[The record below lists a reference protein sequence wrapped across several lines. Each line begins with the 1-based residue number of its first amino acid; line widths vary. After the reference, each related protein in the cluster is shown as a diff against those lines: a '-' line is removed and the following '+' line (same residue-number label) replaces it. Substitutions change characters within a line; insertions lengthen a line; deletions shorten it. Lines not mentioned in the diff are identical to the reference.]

1 MRDTQRSFWAVPVC
15 LAVLASLSAAPASAQ
30 GSAWIAEPETGSV
43 NFSFVRQFTDKYFR
57 SENSLPVDRTLPA
70 ALSQNTFWFGFNYAF
85 TDAVAID
92 VQTGAAKSLFPGP
105 PAGTPTTSESFS
117 GLVDTNVA
125 LTWRVVDEL
134 VSDAPS
140 VAFRVAAIAAGGYE
154 TGHINAL
161 GDGGNGF
168 EGSIIVGKFAERV
181 GASAEVGYRYRT
193 DDIPAD
199 MFFNGSLLVPAG
211 SRVIVGADYRMVNA
225 MSGLDIGVPPFSP
238 PRFPEVQEDIH
249 LVGGRLI
256 INATDVVSVSG
267 IFGKV
272 VKGRNTASSNVFGL
286 SLGFAFDTF

>member
-1 MRDTQRSFWAVPVC
+1 MQHTHRSLVAIPVC
-15 LAVLASLSAAPASAQ
+15 LGLLTGLSAAPASAQ
-30 GSAWIAEPETGSV
+30 GSAWIAEPGTGNVS
-43 NFSFVRQFTDKYFR
+43 FSFVRQFTDKYFR

-70 ALSQNTFWFGFNYAF
+70 TLSQNTFWFGFNYAF

-92 VQTGAAKSLFPGP
+92 VQSGAAASLFPGP
-105 PAGTPTTSESFS
+105 PAGTPTTSESFT

-140 VAFRVAAIAAGGYE
+140 VALRVGAIAAGGYE

-168 EGSIIVGKFAERV
+168 EGSIIIGKFAERV

-193 DDIPAD
+193 EDIPAD
-199 MFFNGSLLVPAG
+199 VFFNGSLFVPAG
-211 SRVIVGADYRMVNA
+211 GRVIVGVDYRMVNA
-225 MSGLDIGVPPFSP
+225 TSGLDIGVPPFSP
-238 PRFPEVQEDIH
+238 TRFPEVQEDIH

-256 INATDVVSVSG
+256 INATDIVSVNG
-267 IFGKV
+267 LFGKV
-272 VKGRNTASSNVFGL
+272 VKGRNTASSNVFGV